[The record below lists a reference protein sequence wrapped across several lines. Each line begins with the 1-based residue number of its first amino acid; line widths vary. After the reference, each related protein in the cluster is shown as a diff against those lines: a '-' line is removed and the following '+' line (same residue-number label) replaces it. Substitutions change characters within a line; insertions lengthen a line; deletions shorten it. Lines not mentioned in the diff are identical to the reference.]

1 MNKRKLTIKEIADS
15 RGKTPAY
22 IAKNKFGNYVKDRRI
37 EAVENYDVACS
48 EDFEGWVLHHRK
60 EAEKTAKELLAD
72 KEYFYALPEDMI
84 WLRIEDHEKIHEEIN
99 KLPWRQE
106 METERHRMMKRNKNV
121 TWTEEM
127 REAQA
132 VMQKAK
138 WTPER
143 KRKHTELCDRKREN
157 GENTVNVNQLD
168 GREGYR
174 EYQRQYRKIHYA
186 SHKEEW
192 KDYLMRKSY
201 EKRSTEELLRLLDKK
216 KRNTTL
222 PEERKNR
229 LINMI
234 IKELNKRDDYKNS
247 KEYQEGL
254 DTESIEYIREQI
266 DELNRKLQQKLAGN

>member
-1 MNKRKLTIKEIADS
+1 
-15 RGKTPAY
+15 
-22 IAKNKFGNYVKDRRI
+22 
-37 EAVENYDVACS
+37 
-48 EDFEGWVLHHRK
+48 
-60 EAEKTAKELLAD
+60 
-72 KEYFYALPEDMI
+72 
-84 WLRIEDHEKIHEEIN
+84 
-99 KLPWRQE
+99 
-106 METERHRMMKRNKNV
+106 
-121 TWTEEM
+121 M

-132 VMQKAK
+132 IMQKAK

-157 GENTVNVNQLD
+157 GENTVNVSQLD

-186 SHKEEW
+186 RHKEEW
-192 KDYLMRKSY
+192 KDYLMQKSY
-201 EKRSTEELLRLLDKK
+201 EARTTEELLRLLDKK
-216 KRNTTL
+216 KRSTAL

-234 IKELNKRDDYKNS
+234 VKELNKRDDYKNS

-266 DELNRKLQQKLAGN
+266 EELNRKLQRKLNEK